1 MIQRVK
7 KFNIGEKSFTVS
19 FPNVGQIIDVE
30 FVSVYQN
37 EIKPWYDGVMKSL
50 KEAVINSEKDAADGN
65 SEG

>member
-30 FVSVYQN
+30 SLKQALTGGRY
-37 EIKPWYDGVMKSL
+37 GVMASSGV
-50 KEAVINSEKDAADGN
+50 ASMY
-65 SEG
+65 